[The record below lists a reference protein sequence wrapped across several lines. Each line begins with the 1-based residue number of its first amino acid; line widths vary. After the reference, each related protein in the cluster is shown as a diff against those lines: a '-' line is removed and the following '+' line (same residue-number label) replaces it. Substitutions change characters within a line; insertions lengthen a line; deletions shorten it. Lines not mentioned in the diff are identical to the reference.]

1 MWAAHYPNPINNIE
15 NCCIYQAVMKQ
26 RQKKATAKPKT
37 KKKATAKPKTKKK
50 ATAKPKTKKKATAKK
65 LLSSVKLQQKAAGY
79 MLAAANAIKRGR

>member
-37 KKKATAKPKTKKK
+37 KKKATAK
-50 ATAKPKTKKKATAKK
+50 K

-79 MLAAANAIKRGR
+79 MLAAANARKRGR

>member
-37 KKKATAKPKTKKK
+37 KKKATAKPK
-50 ATAKPKTKKKATAKK
+50 
-65 LLSSVKLQQKAAGY
+65 SFF
-79 MLAAANAIKRGR
+79 

>member
-37 KKKATAKPKTKKK
+37 KKKATAKPKKKKK
-50 ATAKPKTKKKATAKK
+50 ATVKK